1 MNLSPEQFGKLNHLY
16 SRLMELRMQ
25 VDELVTVAMDLVET
39 LVESE
44 NKE

>member
-1 MNLSPEQFGKLNHLY
+1 MTDLQYLY
-16 SRLMELRMQ
+16 SELMELRMQ
-25 VDELVTVAMDLVET
+25 VDRLVTVAEI